1 MGVESSESLSRR
13 STPSRRWRRTPRH
26 RIGPLR
32 SISEAAPHPILRG
45 MRSGALAGLA
55 LVAGL
60 GLPILLVFTV
70 KAPPPVMDEAP
81 AAARVWAAEPVARV
95 AAEPPTAAP
104 AAPSAPARGPVA
116 TAGAGVEPGPARAAP
131 GPAPAAPPATPARG
145 DGARSALSL
154 DLIPVLD
161 DASGG
166 LTIEDSTAAAVA
178 KPARP
183 ARAAAAKPPR
193 TP

>member
-1 MGVESSESLSRR
+1 MGVESSAGLSRR
-13 STPSRRWRRTPRH
+13 PTPPRRWRRTPRH

-60 GLPILLVFTV
+60 GLPILLVLTV
-70 KAPPPVMDEAP
+70 KAPAPVMDEAP
-81 AAARVWAAEPVARV
+81 AAARVWAAEPLARA
-95 AAEPPTAAP
+95 AAEPPAAT
-104 AAPSAPARGPVA
+104 SAPAGGPVA

-131 GPAPAAPPATPARG
+131 GPAPAAPSATSARG

-154 DLIPVLD
+154 DLIPMLD
-161 DASGG
+161 DASGA
-166 LTIEDSTAAAVA
+166 LTIEDPTVAAA
-178 KPARP
+178 KPVRP

>member
-1 MGVESSESLSRR
+1 LGVESSAGLSRR
-13 STPSRRWRRTPRH
+13 PARPRRWRRTARH

-45 MRSGALAGLA
+45 MRSGAIAGLA

-60 GLPILLVFTV
+60 GLPILLVLTV
-70 KAPPPVMDEAP
+70 KAPSPALDEAP
-81 AAARVWAAEPVARV
+81 AAARVWAAEPVARAV
-95 AAEPPTAAP
+95 AEPAP
-104 AAPSAPARGPVA
+104 PLAPARGPAA
-116 TAGAGVEPGPARAAP
+116 TAGVGVDAGSSRDARGPG
-131 GPAPAAPPATPARG
+131 PAAPPPTSGRG

-154 DLIPVLD
+154 DRIPVLD
-161 DASGG
+161 DPSGA
-166 LTIEDSTAAAVA
+166 LTIEDPTALEAR
-178 KPARP
+178 PARP